1 MRLKIFTDYSL
12 RVLIF
17 LAARPQRRGTIAE
30 IADAF
35 DISENHLMKV
45 SHALGKAG
53 VLANV
58 RGKGGGLELAMAPKA
73 INVGHVVRI
82 TEGAPHPAEC
92 FDPGCTCCIARA
104 CTLRRVLDDAVQAFY
119 AVLDR
124 YTLEDIAR
132 NRNVLARMLAL
143 QRPTRARAFGGTQI
157 VRRLQIQPELGRVAK
172 VTCKAKRSVCRHPS
186 LAVHDVVHSCR
197 RNVNRLRQRVRR
209 HSQWHK
215 KFLAQDFARVNRTH
229 VIPGHARSFSDSRR
243 FRHPKDHHLANGNKF
258 AIDR

>member
-1 MRLKIFTDYSL
+1 MRLKTFTDYSL

-17 LAARPQRRGTIAE
+17 LAAAPQRRATIAE

-58 RGKGGGLELAMAPKA
+58 RGKGGGLVLAMAPKE
-73 INVGHVVRI
+73 IRVGHVVRI

-92 FDPGCTCCIARA
+92 FAPGYTCCIARA
-104 CTLRRVLDDAVQAFY
+104 CKLRGVLGEAVQAFY

-132 NRNVLARMLAL
+132 NRNVLSRALAL
-143 QRPTRARAFGGTQI
+143 PRPTRL
-157 VRRLQIQPELGRVAK
+157 RR
-172 VTCKAKRSVCRHPS
+172 S
-186 LAVHDVVHSCR
+186 
-197 RNVNRLRQRVRR
+197 
-209 HSQWHK
+209 
-215 KFLAQDFARVNRTH
+215 
-229 VIPGHARSFSDSRR
+229 
-243 FRHPKDHHLANGNKF
+243 
-258 AIDR
+258 

>member
-1 MRLKIFTDYSL
+1 MRLKTFTDYSL

-17 LAARPQRRGTIAE
+17 LAARPQRRATIAE

-58 RGKGGGLELAMAPKA
+58 RGKGGGLELAMAPKE
-73 INVGHVVRI
+73 IGVGHVVRI

-92 FDPGCTCCIARA
+92 FSPGYTCRIARA
-104 CTLRRVLDDAVQAFY
+104 CKLRGVLDEAVQAFY

-132 NRNVLARMLAL
+132 NRNVLTRMLAL
-143 QRPTRARAFGGTQI
+143 PPP
-157 VRRLQIQPELGRVAK
+157 VP
-172 VTCKAKRSVCRHPS
+172 
-186 LAVHDVVHSCR
+186 
-197 RNVNRLRQRVRR
+197 RR
-209 HSQWHK
+209 HIS
-215 KFLAQDFARVNRTH
+215 
-229 VIPGHARSFSDSRR
+229 
-243 FRHPKDHHLANGNKF
+243 
-258 AIDR
+258 